1 MSEPE
6 VVGVPP
12 AASAPAASAPVAPA
26 ASALYLIDG
35 SGFIFRAFHAL
46 PPMTRSDGTPVN
58 AVLGFV
64 NMLLKFLTEFGVARI
79 AVIFDAKGDNFRNR
93 IYDQYKANR
102 DGPPEELI
110 PQFALIREATEAFCL
125 PSIELDGYEADDIIA
140 TYARCAVER
149 GEEVVIVSSD
159 KDMMQ
164 LIRPGVTM
172 FDPMKSKPIGVAEV
186 FEKFG
191 VTPDKVVDIQSLA
204 GDSTDNVPGVPGI
217 GVKTA
222 AQLITEYGD
231 LDTLLARAGEIKQ
244 PKRREALI
252 AFAEQARISRRL
264 VLLDAHAPVPV
275 PIEELK
281 VHEPDQERLIAFL
294 AAQEFR
300 TTLARVQ
307 SRLRE
312 TGELAEHEHTGDAPA
327 LAPEVVASYELVTD
341 IDVLERWLA
350 RAAATGH
357 LAFDVHTD
365 IDQPVACQVTG
376 IALAVAP
383 GQACYIPLF
392 HSGGAAPNG
401 ELGLDAAQFAQL
413 SVGPVVERLKP
424 VMADPAILKIAHNAK
439 FDTQILSCLGIA
451 VTPIDDTL
459 LLSYVLD
466 GSSQD
471 HGLAPLSE
479 RALGVAAQ
487 SLVALTGTGRAA
499 LSFAQLAPDVALPYA
514 AQQVDLVVR
523 LRTVLRAR
531 LVAERQVTLYE
542 RIDRPLVGVVA
553 GMEQAGIKVD
563 RTILARLAQGFG
575 ERLAA
580 LEQQI
585 HGDAGHPFNIGSPK
599 QLGDVLFGE
608 MGLPTAGGAKL
619 KSGGWSTHADVL
631 EPLAAQGFA
640 IAQHVLDWRALSKL
654 KSTYADSLVNDIQG
668 NTGRV
673 HTNFALAATN
683 TGRLSSI
690 EPNLQNIPIRTED
703 GRLIRTAFVADE
715 GNVLLSVDYS
725 QIELRLVAEIAD
737 IAALKKAFLDGDD
750 VHALTASQVF
760 GVPMSEMTRDI
771 RSKAKAINFGIIY
784 GISGFGLG
792 QQLGVGAREAGDYI
806 KQYLERFHELRTYMD
821 ETKAYARA
829 HGYVLTLAGRKCYM
843 PGIGNKIPSVRAAAE
858 RQAVNARIQGTA
870 ADIMK
875 RAMIRVDR
883 ALRRTGSPARML
895 LSVHDELVF
904 EVPENAAEEAAELVK
919 REMQAA
925 ANLEIPLVAEGRW
938 GKSWADAH

>member
-1 MSEPE
+1 MSEPDA
-6 VVGVPP
+6 VG
-12 AASAPAASAPVAPA
+12 AKPA

-64 NMLLKFLTEFGVARI
+64 NMLIRFLTEFGVARI
-79 AVIFDAKGDNFRNR
+79 AVIFDAKGDNFRNV

-102 DGPPEELI
+102 TAPPEELI
-110 PQFALIREATEAFCL
+110 PQFGLIRDATAAFSL
-125 PSIELDGYEADDIIA
+125 PCIELDGYEADDLIA
-140 TYARCAVER
+140 TYARLAQER

-172 FDPMKSKPIGVAEV
+172 FDPMKYKGIGPAEV
-186 FEKFG
+186 MEKFG
-191 VTPDKVVDIQSLA
+191 VAPDRVVDIQSLA

-222 AQLITEYGD
+222 AQLINEYGD
-231 LDTLLARAGEIKQ
+231 LDTLLARAHEIKQ
-244 PKRREALI
+244 PKRRESLI
-252 AFAEQARISRRL
+252 EFAEQARISRKL
-264 VLLDAHAPVPV
+264 VLLDAYAPVPTPV
-275 PIEELK
+275 EELK
-281 VHEPDQERLIAFL
+281 VHEPDADRLIAFL
-294 AAQEFR
+294 TEQEFR

-307 SRLRE
+307 ARLRE
-312 TGELAEHEHTGDAPA
+312 SGELVEHENVGDAPT
-327 LAPEVVASYELVTD
+327 LPPQVIASYELVAD
-341 IDVLERWLA
+341 IDVLDRWLA
-350 RAAATGH
+350 RTVVTGR
-357 LAFDVHTD
+357 LAFDVHAD
-365 IDQPVACQVTG
+365 VDQPVACQITG

-383 GQACYIPLF
+383 GEACYIPLF
-392 HSGGAAPNG
+392 HSGGGNASG
-401 ELGLDAAQFAQL
+401 ELGFKTDTFAQL
-413 SVGPVVERLKP
+413 AVGAVVERLAP
-424 VMADPAILKIAHNAK
+424 IMVDPAILKIAHNAK
-439 FDTQILSCLGIA
+439 FDTQILACLGIPVA
-451 VTPIDDTL
+451 PIDDTL

-479 RALGVAAQ
+479 RTLGVAAQ
-487 SLVALTGTGRAA
+487 SLVELTGTGRAA
-499 LSFAQLAPDVALPYA
+499 LTFAQLAPDVALPYA

-523 LRTVLRAR
+523 LQPALRAR

-542 RIDRPLVGVVA
+542 RIDRPLVSVVA
-553 GMEQAGIKVD
+553 AMEQAGIKVD

-585 HGDAGHPFNIGSPK
+585 HAAAGRPFNIGSPK
-599 QLGDVLFGE
+599 QIGEVLFDE
-608 MGLPTAGGAKL
+608 MKLPSGRKV
-619 KSGGWSTHADVL
+619 KSGGWSTDSDVL
-631 EPLAAQGFA
+631 EPLAEQFP
-640 IAQHVLDWRALSKL
+640 IARQVLDWRGLSKL
-654 KSTYADSLVNDIQG
+654 KSTYADSLVNEIQG
-668 NTGRV
+668 STGRV

-690 EPNLQNIPIRTED
+690 DPNLQNIPIRTED
-703 GRLIRTAFVADE
+703 GRLIRTAFVADA

-725 QIELRLVAEIAD
+725 QIELRLAAEIAG
-737 IAALKKAFLDGDD
+737 IAALKEAFLNGDD

-792 QQLGVGAREAGDYI
+792 QQLGVGAREAGEYI
-806 KQYLERFHELRTYMD
+806 KQYLERFHELKTYMD
-821 ETKAYARA
+821 ETKSFARA

-843 PGIGNKIPSVRAAAE
+843 PGIQNKIPSVRAGAE

-883 ALRRTGSPARML
+883 ALTRTNSPARML

-904 EVPENAAEEAAELVK
+904 EVPEGAADEAADLVK
-919 REMQAA
+919 REMEAA
-925 ANLEIPLVAEGRW
+925 ATLGVPLVAEGRW

>member
-1 MSEPE
+1 M
-6 VVGVPP
+6 
-12 AASAPAASAPVAPA
+12 
-26 ASALYLIDG
+26 
-35 SGFIFRAFHAL
+35 
-46 PPMTRSDGTPVN
+46 N
-58 AVLGFV
+58 AVLGFT
-64 NMLLKFLTEFGVARI
+64 NMLLKLLTEFGAARVA
-79 AVIFDAKGDNFRNR
+79 VVFDAKGDNFRNA
-93 IYDQYKANR
+93 IYTDYKANR
-102 DGPPEELI
+102 DGPPEELV

-125 PSIELDGYEADDIIA
+125 PSIELEGYEADDLIA

-172 FDPMKSKPIGVAEV
+172 FDPMKSKPIGVPEV

-244 PKRREALI
+244 PKRRESLI
-252 AFAEQARISRRL
+252 EFAEQARISRRL

-275 PIEELK
+275 PIEDLK
-281 VHEPDQERLIAFL
+281 VHEPDAERLIAFL
-294 AAQEFR
+294 TQQEFR

-312 TGELAEHEHTGDAPA
+312 AGELAEHAHTGEAPA
-327 LAPEVVASYELVTD
+327 GPPPIEVAYELVTD
-341 IDVLERWLA
+341 IAALDRWLA
-350 RAAATGH
+350 RAAAAGRV
-357 LAFDVHTD
+357 AIDVHTD
-365 IDQPVACQVTG
+365 IEQPVACQTIGV
-376 IALAVAP
+376 ALAVAP
-383 GQACYIPLF
+383 GEACYIPLS
-392 HSGGAAPNG
+392 HSGGGRRTASSALDERSVTPQLTMAA
-401 ELGLDAAQFAQL
+401 
-413 SVGPVVERLKP
+413 VVDRLRP
-424 VMADPAILKIAHNAK
+424 IMADPAILKIAHNAK
-439 FDTQILSCLGIA
+439 FDVQILACLGIA
-451 VTPIDDTL
+451 VAPIDDTL

-479 RALGVAAQ
+479 RALGLTAQ
-487 SLVALTGTGRAA
+487 SLVELTGSGRAA

-514 AQQVDLVVR
+514 AQQVDLVLR
-523 LRTVLRAR
+523 LQSALRAR
-531 LVAERQVTLYE
+531 LVAERQMTLYE
-542 RIDRPLVGVVA
+542 RIDRPLVPIVSA
-553 GMEQAGIKVD
+553 MELAGIKVD
-563 RTILARLAQGFG
+563 RTTLARLAQGFG
-575 ERLAA
+575 ERLQVLEDAIYAA
-580 LEQQI
+580 
-585 HGDAGHPFNIGSPK
+585 AGHPFNIGSPK

-608 MGLPTAGGAKL
+608 MGLPTAGGGKL

-631 EPLAAQGFA
+631 EPLAAQGFE
-640 IAQHVLDWRALSKL
+640 IAQRVLDWRGLSKL
-654 KSTYADSLVNDIQG
+654 KSTYADSLVNEIEAK
-668 NTGRV
+668 TGRV
-673 HTNFALAATN
+673 HTSFALAATN

-690 EPNLQNIPIRTED
+690 DPNLQNIPIRTED

-725 QIELRLVAEIAD
+725 QIELRLAAEIAG
-737 IAALKKAFLDGDD
+737 IGALKQAFLDGDD

-771 RSKAKAINFGIIY
+771 RNRAKAINFGIIY

-792 QQLGVGAREAGDYI
+792 QQLGVGAREAGEYI
-806 KQYLERFHELRTYMD
+806 KQYLERFHELRAYMD
-821 ETKAYARA
+821 ETKSFARA

-843 PGIGNKIPSVRAAAE
+843 PGIGNKIPSVRMAAE

-875 RAMIRVDR
+875 RAMIKVDR
-883 ALRRTGSPARML
+883 ALRLANSPARML

-904 EVPENAAEEAAELVK
+904 EVPEHAAEEAADLVK
-919 REMQAA
+919 REMEASA
-925 ANLEIPLVAEGRW
+925 SLGVPLVAEGRW

>member
-1 MSEPE
+1 MTETDA
-6 VVGVPP
+6 VG
-12 AASAPAASAPVAPA
+12 AKPA

-35 SGFIFRAFHAL
+35 SGFILRAFHAL

-58 AVLGFV
+58 AVLGFC
-64 NMLLKFLTEFGVARI
+64 NMLIRLLTEFGVARI
-79 AVIFDAKGDNFRNR
+79 AVIFDAKGDNFRNE
-93 IYDQYKANR
+93 IYSEYKANR
-102 DGPPEELI
+102 TAPPEELI

-125 PSIELDGYEADDIIA
+125 PQVELAGYEADDLIA
-140 TYARCAVER
+140 TYTRLAAER

-172 FDPMKSKPIGVAEV
+172 FDPIKYKVIGPPEV

-191 VTPDKVVDIQSLA
+191 VLPEKVVDIQSLA

-244 PKRREALI
+244 PKRRESLI
-252 AFAEQARISRRL
+252 EFAEQARISRRL
-264 VLLDAHAPVPV
+264 VLLDAHAPVPTPV
-275 PIEELK
+275 EELT
-281 VHEPDQERLIAFL
+281 VHEPDADRLIAFL
-294 AAQEFR
+294 TAQEFR

-312 TGELAEHEHTGDAPA
+312 TGELAEHEHVGDAPA
-327 LAPEVVASYELVTD
+327 LPAAVVTGYALVND
-341 IDVLERWLA
+341 IDTLDLWVA
-350 RAAATGH
+350 RAAQTGH

-383 GQACYIPLF
+383 GEACYIPLF
-392 HSGGAAPNG
+392 HSGGGGTPSG
-401 ELGLDAAQFAQL
+401 ELGLGDVAFPQL
-413 SVGPVVERLKP
+413 PVGKVLERLREI
-424 VMADPAILKIAHNAK
+424 MADPAILKVAHNAK
-439 FDTQILSCLGIA
+439 FDTQILRCLGLE

-466 GSSQD
+466 GASQD
-471 HGLAPLSE
+471 HGLAPLAE
-479 RALGVAAQ
+479 RSLGVAAQ
-487 SLVALTGTGRAA
+487 SLVELTGTGRAA
-499 LSFAQLAPDVALPYA
+499 LTFAQLSPDVALPYA

-523 LRTVLRAR
+523 LQPALRAR
-531 LVAERQVTLYE
+531 LVTERQVTLYE
-542 RIDRPLVGVVA
+542 RIDRPLVPVIA

-563 RTILARLAQGFG
+563 RAILARLAQGFG
-575 ERLAA
+575 ERLAE

-585 HGDAGHPFNIGSPK
+585 HAGAGRPFNIGSPK
-599 QLGDVLFGE
+599 QIGEVLFDE
-608 MGLPTAGGAKL
+608 LKLPSGRKV
-619 KSGGWSTHADVL
+619 KSGGWSTDADVL
-631 EPLAAQGFA
+631 EPLAEQYP
-640 IAQHVLDWRALSKL
+640 IAKQVLDWRGLSKL
-654 KSTYADSLVNDIQG
+654 KSTYADALLNEIQAS
-668 NTGRV
+668 TGRV
-673 HTNFALAATN
+673 HTSFALAATN

-690 EPNLQNIPIRTED
+690 DPNLQNIPVRTED
-703 GRLIRTAFVADE
+703 GRRIRTAFVADA

-725 QIELRLVAEIAD
+725 QIELRLVAEIAG
-737 IAALKKAFLDGDD
+737 IAALKEAFLNGDD

-760 GVPMSEMTRDI
+760 GVPMDQMTRDI

-792 QQLGVGAREAGDYI
+792 QQLGVGAREAGEYI
-806 KQYLERFHELRTYMD
+806 KQYLERFHELKTYMD
-821 ETKAYARA
+821 ETKAFARS

-843 PGIGNKIPSVRAAAE
+843 PGIANKIPSVRAGAE

-875 RAMIRVDR
+875 RAMIRVDK
-883 ALRRTGSPARML
+883 ALTCTHSPARML

-904 EVPENAAEEAAELVK
+904 EVPESAADEAADLVK
-919 REMQAA
+919 REMEAA
-925 ANLEIPLVAEGRW
+925 ATLGIPLVAEGRW

>member
-1 MSEPE
+1 MSEPDA
-6 VVGVPP
+6 VG
-12 AASAPAASAPVAPA
+12 AKPA

-58 AVLGFV
+58 AVLGFC
-64 NMLLKFLTEFGVARI
+64 NMLIRFLTEFGVARI
-79 AVIFDAKGDNFRNR
+79 AVIFDAKGDNFRNA

-102 DGPPEELI
+102 SAPPEELV
-110 PQFALIREATEAFCL
+110 PQFGLIREATAAFSL
-125 PSIELDGYEADDIIA
+125 PCIELNGYEADDLIA
-140 TYARCAVER
+140 TYTRLAQER

-172 FDPMKSKPIGVAEV
+172 FDPIKYKGIGPAEV
-186 FEKFG
+186 MEKFG
-191 VTPDKVVDIQSLA
+191 VAPDRVVDIQSLA

-231 LDTLLARAGEIKQ
+231 LDTLLARAHEIKQ
-244 PKRREALI
+244 PKRRESLI
-252 AFAEQARISRRL
+252 EFAEQARISRKL
-264 VLLDAHAPVPV
+264 VLLDAYAPVPTPV
-275 PIEELK
+275 EELT
-281 VHEPDQERLIAFL
+281 VHEPDTDRLVAFL
-294 AAQEFR
+294 TEQEFR

-312 TGELAEHEHTGDAPA
+312 TGELAEHEHAGDALA
-327 LAPEVVASYELVTD
+327 LPPEIAASYELVNE
-341 IDVLERWLA
+341 IAALESWLA
-350 RAAATGH
+350 RAAMSGR

-365 IDQPVACQVTG
+365 IAQPVACQITG
-376 IALAVAP
+376 IALAVAA
-383 GQACYIPLF
+383 GEACYVPLY
-392 HSGGAAPNG
+392 HSGGGGTASG
-401 ELGLDAAQFAQL
+401 ELGLGGDAPVQL
-413 SVGPVVERLKP
+413 PIAEVIARLGPV
-424 VMADPAILKIAHNAK
+424 MSDPAILKIAHNAK
-439 FDTQILSCLGIA
+439 FDTQILACLGIA
-451 VTPIDDTL
+451 VAPIDDTL

-471 HGLAPLSE
+471 HGIAPLSE
-479 RALGVAAQ
+479 RALGVTAQ
-487 SLVALTGTGRAA
+487 SLVELTGTGRAA
-499 LSFAQLAPDVALPYA
+499 LTFAQLAPDKALPYA

-523 LRTVLRAR
+523 LQAALRAR

-542 RIDRPLVGVVA
+542 RIDRPLVPVVA

-575 ERLAA
+575 ERLAT

-585 HGDAGHPFNIGSPK
+585 HATAGRPFNIGSPK
-599 QLGDVLFGE
+599 QIGEVLFDE
-608 MGLPTAGGAKL
+608 LKLPSGRKV
-619 KSGGWSTHADVL
+619 KSGGWSTDSDVL
-631 EPLAAQGFA
+631 EPLAEQFP
-640 IAQHVLDWRALSKL
+640 IARQVLDWRGLSKL
-654 KSTYADSLVNDIQG
+654 KSTYADSLVNEIQG
-668 NTGRV
+668 ATGRV

-690 EPNLQNIPIRTED
+690 DPNLQNIPIRTED

-725 QIELRLVAEIAD
+725 QIELRLAAEIAG
-737 IAALKKAFLDGDD
+737 IAALKQAFLDGDD

-771 RSKAKAINFGIIY
+771 RAKAKAINFGIIY

-821 ETKAYARA
+821 ETKAYARL

-843 PGIGNKIPSVRAAAE
+843 PGIQNKIPSVRAGAE

-875 RAMIRVDR
+875 RAMIRVDK
-883 ALRRTGSPARML
+883 ALTRTRSPAKML

-904 EVPENAAEEAAELVK
+904 EVPEGAAEEAAELVK
-919 REMQAA
+919 REMEAA
-925 ANLEIPLVAEGRW
+925 ATLGIPLVAEGRW

>member
-1 MSEPE
+1 MSEPDA
-6 VVGVPP
+6 VG
-12 AASAPAASAPVAPA
+12 AQPA

-64 NMLLKFLTEFGVARI
+64 NMLIRFLTEFGVARI
-79 AVIFDAKGDNFRNR
+79 AVIFDAKGDNFRNQ

-102 DGPPEELI
+102 DAPPPELV
-110 PQFALIREATEAFCL
+110 PQFGLIREATEAFCL
-125 PSIELDGYEADDIIA
+125 PGIELDGYEADDLIA
-140 TYARCAVER
+140 TYARLAVER

-172 FDPMKSKPIGVAEV
+172 FDPMKSKPIGPAEV
-186 FEKFG
+186 MEKFG
-191 VTPDKVVDIQSLA
+191 VAPDRVVDIQSLA

-222 AQLITEYGD
+222 ALLINEFGD

-244 PKRREALI
+244 PKRRDSLI
-252 AFAEQARISRRL
+252 EFAEQARISRRL

-275 PIEELK
+275 PVEDLK
-281 VHEPDQERLIAFL
+281 VHEPDAEKLIAFL
-294 AAQEFR
+294 TQQEFR

-312 TGELAEHEHTGDAPA
+312 AGELVEHEHTGETANVAPPVATNYA
-327 LAPEVVASYELVTD
+327 LITD
-341 IDVLERWLA
+341 LSSLDGWLA
-350 RAAATGH
+350 RAAQTGH
-357 LAFDVHTD
+357 LAFDVHAEPG
-365 IDQPVACQVTG
+365 QPIACQAVG
-376 IALAVAP
+376 IGLAVAP
-383 GQACYIPLF
+383 GEACYIPLS
-392 HSGGAAPNG
+392 HRAADAGNG
-401 ELGLDAAQFAQL
+401 ELGLGAEVISQLAAAD
-413 SVGPVVERLKP
+413 VVARLKGP
-424 VMADPAILKIAHNAK
+424 MADPAILKIGHNAK
-439 FDTQILSCLGIA
+439 FDAQILACMGLEVS
-451 VTPIDDTL
+451 PIDDVM

-471 HGLAPLSE
+471 HALPALSE
-479 RALGVAAQ
+479 RALGLQAQ
-487 SLVALTGTGRAA
+487 SLVELTGTGRAA
-499 LSFAQLAPDVALPYA
+499 LGFAQIAPDVAMPYA
-514 AQQVDLVVR
+514 AQRVDLALR
-523 LRTVLRAR
+523 LQAALRTR

-542 RIDRPLVGVVA
+542 RIDRPLTSVVA
-553 GMEQAGIKVD
+553 GMETAGIKVD
-563 RTILARLAQGFG
+563 RAILARLAQGFG
-575 ERLAA
+575 ERLAK
-580 LEQQI
+580 LEEQI
-585 HGDAGHPFNIGSPK
+585 FAASGHPFNIGSPK

-608 MGLPTAGGAKL
+608 MGLPTVGGAKL

-631 EPLAAQGFA
+631 EPLAAQGFD
-640 IAQHVLDWRALSKL
+640 IAQRVLDWRGLSKL
-654 KSTYADSLVNDIQG
+654 KSTYADSLVNEIQG
-668 NTGRV
+668 STGRV
-673 HTNFALAATN
+673 HTSFALTATN

-690 EPNLQNIPIRTED
+690 DPNLQNIPIRTED

-725 QIELRLVAEIAD
+725 QIELRLAAEIAG
-737 IAALKKAFLDGDD
+737 IAALKQAFQDGDD

-771 RSKAKAINFGIIY
+771 RNRAKAINFGIIY

-792 QQLGVGAREAGDYI
+792 QQLGVGAREAGEYI
-806 KQYLERFHELRTYMD
+806 KQYLERFHELRAYMD
-821 ETKAYARA
+821 ETKSYARA

-843 PGIGNKIPSVRAAAE
+843 PGIGNKIPSVRMAAE

-883 ALRRTGSPARML
+883 ALKETKSPARML

-904 EVPENAAEEAAELVK
+904 EVPEGAAEEAAELVK
-919 REMQAA
+919 REMEASA
-925 ANLEIPLVAEGRW
+925 SLGVPLIAEGRW